1 MISVNDHQNKA
12 CEVAQ
17 VVLSLF
23 RIASQQELH
32 DIVQWLGKPLDVDP
46 SEQLPAILFDTLLE
60 VQACDR
66 CDHVEE
72 EGRLKVAESDLV
84 EVFISVGALK
94 EVESDLKTVY
104 NINKV
109 FDLDQGHIVYIV
121 FTLLDVWILKHENEG
136 SHRESVNDKKGD
148 AEVPDGDEGAVT
160 VDEVPR

>member
-1 MISVNDHQNKA
+1 MISVNDHQDET

-32 DIVQWLGKPLDVDP
+32 DIVQRLRKPLDVDP
-46 SEQLPAILFDTLLE
+46 SEQLPAVLFDALLE

-72 EGRLKVAESDLV
+72 EGCLKIAESDLV
-84 EVFISVGALK
+84 EVFISVGALEK
-94 EVESDLKTVY
+94 VERNLKTVN

-109 FDLDQGHIVYIV
+109 FDLNQGHIVYIV
-121 FTLLDVWILKHENEG
+121 FTLLDV
-136 SHRESVNDKKGD
+136 
-148 AEVPDGDEGAVT
+148 
-160 VDEVPR
+160 